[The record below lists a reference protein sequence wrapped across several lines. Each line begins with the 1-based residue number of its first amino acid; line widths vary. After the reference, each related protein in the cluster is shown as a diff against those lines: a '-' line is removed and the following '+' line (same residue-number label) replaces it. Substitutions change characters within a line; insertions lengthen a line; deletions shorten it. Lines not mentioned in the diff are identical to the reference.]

1 MKHPAP
7 LIAVLSALAAAACAQ
22 EIDLYVTDYTGRQ
35 DIGEEQPL
43 GRRKTGTVSI
53 FAAQGE
59 YEPFGFA
66 LQPHDR
72 LPDVMIRSGALAGPA
87 GVIPAGNIRIASI
100 EEFNGERCLLMDL
113 GRPWDMAAWSK
124 ELFWVTVHVPDHAKA
139 GTYEGNVEVSSAGK
153 SVATLKVRLEV
164 LPFRLEDPPM
174 AIGWHFSRPTGGVEA
189 LRAQLRDMREHGM
202 TNVGPLYNWHL
213 PVHDDDTSQIGMFI
227 AEYLG
232 AGFREPIMF
241 AAPMELT
248 VGGLTGYGPVDSKR
262 FQQKYIEVMR
272 KLWAEVRKHNHP
284 VIFSIGDEFTNKGMA
299 GVEFAGKLAKL
310 AYEEL
315 PEIPVTSDCNG
326 YMEIMAMAPW
336 MHFATFNNGWDGAD
350 RHNRGRRLIND
361 KFIEE
366 LRAKTDA
373 IPYLVN
379 AGKGRF
385 PFGFFLWRM
394 SKWGVRGKVEWYY
407 CLADN
412 ERGSVVRTQG
422 SEVWPTIA
430 YETSREGIDDLK
442 YLTRL
447 ERLIATANASGTA
460 RAETAAAEAC
470 LKKLLDTIVPNW
482 TAYSAGGQKWPV
494 DGMEEV
500 SAERAV
506 AIGSLNAIRREI
518 VDRIVALHR
527 AMD

>member
-1 MKHPAP
+1 M
-7 LIAVLSALAAAACAQ
+7 
-22 EIDLYVTDYTGRQ
+22 
-35 DIGEEQPL
+35 
-43 GRRKTGTVSI
+43 
-53 FAAQGE
+53 
-59 YEPFGFA
+59 
-66 LQPHDR
+66 
-72 LPDVMIRSGALAGPA
+72 
-87 GVIPAGNIRIASI
+87 
-100 EEFNGERCLLMDL
+100 
-113 GRPWDMAAWSK
+113 
-124 ELFWVTVHVPDHAKA
+124 
-139 GTYEGNVEVSSAGK
+139 
-153 SVATLKVRLEV
+153 
-164 LPFRLEDPPM
+164 
-174 AIGWHFSRPTGGVEA
+174 
-189 LRAQLRDMREHGM
+189 
-202 TNVGPLYNWHL
+202 
-213 PVHDDDTSQIGMFI
+213 
-227 AEYLG
+227 
-232 AGFREPIMF
+232 
-241 AAPMELT
+241 
-248 VGGLTGYGPVDSKR
+248 
-262 FQQKYIEVMR
+262 
-272 KLWAEVRKHNHP
+272 
-284 VIFSIGDEFTNKGMA
+284 
-299 GVEFAGKLAKL
+299 
-310 AYEEL
+310 
-315 PEIPVTSDCNG
+315 TSDCNG